1 MQTLILSTWLSRKPH
16 PWSFIVATAAA
27 LMMAVLSFVYLR
39 DIAGLAQWMPAS
51 RDLVFEQ
58 NQFWRLATSL
68 FAHADEKHLL
78 SNSFLFF
85 ILGSFMMGYFGFWNF
100 PIIALLFGGVTNWIV
115 LQSMPAQT
123 KLIGMSGV
131 VFWLGGAWLILYFL
145 IERRKSLYQRTIRAL
160 GVGLILFFP
169 AEAFDPST
177 SYKSHLIGF
186 LLGLLWGLI
195 YFLWNRKR
203 FRSAETYRLVIEDL
217 TELPTKAPA

>member
-16 PWSFIVATAAA
+16 PWSFIIATAAA
-27 LMMAVLSFVYLR
+27 LVMAVLSFVYLR
-39 DIAGLAQWMPAS
+39 DFAQLAQWMPAS

-58 NQFWRLATSL
+58 NQFWRLGTSL

-100 PIIALLFGGVTNWIV
+100 PIMALLFGGLTNWIV

-145 IERRKSLYQRTIRAL
+145 IERRKSLYQRAIRAL

-203 FRSAETYRLVIEDL
+203 F
-217 TELPTKAPA
+217 